1 MLKKIR
7 EFFSQKGQGV
17 VEYAILLGLA
27 AAIAAALVGSTGLQ
41 SNANTAVSNA
51 KAVGAAANSGYVAPT
66 NITNS
71 NS

>member
-27 AAIAAALVGSTGLQ
+27 AAIAAALVGGAGLQ
-41 SNANTAVSNA
+41 KHADDAVSHA
-51 KAVGAAANSGYVAPT
+51 SAVGEAANSYYTAPT
-66 NITNS
+66 KKT
-71 NS
+71 